1 MVRRT
6 QSDEDSDERMAEA
19 QAQIEALQTTA
30 ADAEARAATAKTQLA
45 EAREARASAESQLA
59 EAASAREAAEGEL
72 SRLRSDVEEVNTRL
86 SEAAVKY
93 RAAKLAAAPEV
104 PADLVPPSES
114 LAEIDEG
121 FEAAQRVVGQL
132 KERMAE
138 ERQSAR
144 VPVGSPPR
152 RAPDLSGLSASE
164 KIKAGA
170 AGAFGTGRPE
180 LGRNGMGNEG
190 ERWGEAVRSSSSRGP
205 PGTSCRTRAGRRT
218 SAGGPSRRSPSRRGP
233 QC

>member
-6 QSDEDSDERMAEA
+6 ESHDENDERLDEA

-30 ADAEARAATAKTQLA
+30 ADAEARAATAKMQLA
-45 EAREARASAESQLA
+45 AAKEARASAESQLA
-59 EAASAREAAEGEL
+59 EIASAREAAEGEL
-72 SRLRSDVEEVNTRL
+72 SRLRTDVEEVRTRL

-93 RAAKLAAAPEV
+93 RAAKLAAAPDV

-138 ERQSAR
+138 ERQTAR
-144 VPVGSPPR
+144 VPVGSPTR
-152 RAPDLSGLSASE
+152 RAPDLSGLSAAE
-164 KIKAGA
+164 KIKAGLRELSERE
-170 AGAFGTGRPE
+170 GR
-180 LGRNGMGNEG
+180 
-190 ERWGEAVRSSSSRGP
+190 
-205 PGTSCRTRAGRRT
+205 
-218 SAGGPSRRSPSRRGP
+218 
-233 QC
+233 